1 MQWLEIFDA
10 AWNLIGIVNIDIN
23 IKNDLFWVSMGRLV
37 KNTIIEVELFNS
49 TTIVESTFLIFCL
62 D

>member
-1 MQWLEIFDA
+1 MQWLEIFDV

-23 IKNDLFWVSMGRLV
+23 INNDLFWVSMGRLV

-49 TTIVESTFLIFCL
+49 TTIVESTFLKFCL
-62 D
+62 N